1 MARRRRYYGRPRRR
15 RRPRTTVSKV
25 KSELRKPLKHPIATA
40 FWLSSGLIVGGL
52 VPAFADAVIGAYDK
66 LNDAIGGKLP
76 TI

>member
-1 MARRRRYYGRPRRR
+1 MAYRRRFSRRPR
-15 RRPRTTVSKV
+15 RRPRTPMSKV
-25 KSELRKPLKHPIATA
+25 KTELKKPLKHPIATA

-66 LNDAIGGKLP
+66 FNEAIGGKLP